1 MKYDVIHARE
11 LSPNLV
17 GRWTEIQ
24 QSDSTLASPYFC
36 PEFTKAV
43 AAVRDDVHVGILED
57 GGRIVGFFPFHRTR
71 GGVARPISLG
81 LSDYHGVIVD
91 PNAKWT
97 AEKLM
102 RGCNLVRW
110 EFDHLLASQ
119 KQFAKLHAN
128 VAESPIIDVSQGIE
142 AFESSRDK
150 SGRKQLRESQR
161 KREKLEKQVGPVT
174 FTAHSQDQDILRQLI
189 QWKSLQCQQ
198 TGTVD
203 FFALE
208 WCVQLIEYIH
218 AAQGNHFGGI
228 LSCLHAG
235 DTLVAVHFA
244 MYSRSVWHSW
254 FPAYNDDLQKYSPG
268 LMLLYDMIG
277 VAADGETQYIDLGK
291 GMSLYKKR
299 VMTGSLPVTEGC
311 VEVPSLRNQ
320 VRHFWEKV
328 EQWSRQS
335 ALKPVL
341 TIPGRM
347 IKRMERKRRYE

>member
-11 LSPNLV
+11 LSPDLA

-57 GGRIVGFFPFHRTR
+57 GGRIVGFFPFNRTR
-71 GGVARPISLG
+71 GGVARPIGLG

-97 AEKLM
+97 AEELM

-119 KQFAKLHAN
+119 KQFAKLHSN

-150 SGRKQLRESQR
+150 SGRKQLREAQR
-161 KREKLEKQVGPVT
+161 KREKLEKQVGPVS
-174 FTAHSQDQDILRQLI
+174 FTLHTQDQDILRQLFE
-189 QWKSLQCQQ
+189 WKSLQCQQ

-203 FFALE
+203 FFALR
-208 WCVQLIEYIH
+208 WCVELIEHIH
-218 AAQGNHFGGI
+218 ATQGIHFGGI
-228 LSCLHAG
+228 LSCLHVD
-235 DTLVAVHFA
+235 DTLAAVHFV
-244 MYSRSVWHSW
+244 MYSRDVWHSW
-254 FPAYNDDLQKYSPG
+254 FPAYNDDLREYSPG
-268 LMLLYDMIG
+268 LLLLFEMIKT
-277 VAADGETQYIDLGK
+277 AADRGIQYIDLGK
-291 GMSLYKKR
+291 GISLYKKR
-299 VMTGSLPVTEGC
+299 VMTGGIPVAEGC
-311 VEVPSLRNQ
+311 LEVSSLRNQ
-320 VRHFWEKV
+320 FHHFLGRV
-328 EQWSRQS
+328 EQWSPQS

-347 IKRMERKRRYE
+347 IKRMERKKRYE